1 MPQGYNSQEL
11 DVPVY
16 LVTGF
21 LEAGK
26 TQFIQDTIG
35 SRKFDN
41 GDNTLIIVCEEGE
54 EDLDPTKARRSKLTC
69 RVVEEEKDLTPEL
82 LQEWQRTIK
91 PDRVLVEYNG
101 MWMLKSFIEAMPDEW
116 IIQQKFFFADSRT
129 FMNYNANM
137 RSLVFDKIKNSDLVI
152 FNRYDRANDIMPYH
166 KIVRAINRACSIVYE
181 DPDGGM
187 RYDEIEDPLPFDKN
201 AAIINI
207 EDRDYALWYQDMGE
221 DMHSYDGKTVRFKA
235 QVSMPPE
242 LGSGAMI
249 VGRHMMNCC
258 AADIQFAGLIAVKN
272 TAPVS
277 NGDWVILTATIKIKR
292 NAVYQGLGPVLTV
305 REVEP
310 AEPPEEKVAT
320 FY

>member
-1 MPQGYNSQEL
+1 
-11 DVPVY
+11 
-16 LVTGF
+16 
-21 LEAGK
+21 
-26 TQFIQDTIG
+26 
-35 SRKFDN
+35 
-41 GDNTLIIVCEEGE
+41 
-54 EDLDPTKARRSKLTC
+54 
-69 RVVEEEKDLTPEL
+69 
-82 LQEWQRTIK
+82 
-91 PDRVLVEYNG
+91 
-101 MWMLKSFIEAMPDEW
+101 MWMQKTFVQAMPEDW
-116 IIQQKFFFADSRT
+116 IIQQKFFFADART
-129 FMNYNANM
+129 FQNFNANM

-201 AAIINI
+201 AAVINI

-242 LGSGAMI
+242 IGSGAMI

-277 NGDWVILTATIKIKR
+277 NGDWITLTATIKIKR
-292 NAVYQGLGPVLTV
+292 NAVYQGPGPVLTV